1 MFTSKENQDLVVK
14 LRLEGNNYKQIQD
27 QVGVC
32 KNTIIKIL
40 REHNM
45 LKPPPKELTEELLK
59 EIQNR
64 YDECHNIKIVAK
76 EFGISYNR
84 LRDNINI
91 KINHASRK
99 DRERSYYQSV
109 KQRVVDYKGGKC
121 QVCGYNKC
129 ITALEFHH
137 LDPSKKDFTISGGTK
152 SFEKLKPEIDK
163 CICVCAN
170 CHREIHSGLIDLNN
184 FKN

>member
-14 LRLEGNNYKQIQD
+14 LRLEGNTYKQIQD

-40 REHNM
+40 KEHNM